1 MPGHRRDALAVA
13 STLKLGA
20 ASVQPVDQNTQ
31 AVACPPPSACTA
43 TVVVTVG
50 SDLANTQ

>member
-1 MPGHRRDALAVA
+1 VP
-13 STLKLGA
+13 TT
-20 ASVQPVDQNTQ
+20 SVQQEDSSAQ
-31 AVACPPPSACTA
+31 AVACPSGSCAA